1 MAKILKSLQ
10 SEGGFSVSEETI
22 IDSTRNIL
30 KANSVQVVNNTF
42 ADANKIEF
50 IGNNLANDTN
60 ATVTLD
66 PSQTINANTI
76 VFSKTS
82 SLITWKG
89 YPVGQYN
96 VNLGDTTASISL
108 ENHGFA
114 QGDSI
119 TLQFDAAGSVA
130 DGTYTVTSVI
140 DDTNFTV
147 NTGIVFD
154 AVSAIVNGS
163 VEITSYGLYWEYSLE
178 LSTTCLSDS
187 TNNLS
192 LAGTSR
198 TVLKDNVPPGHTW
211 EIEPIVNNVNKT
223 LSYQIT
229 ITSNS
234 SIELQGSGA
243 ECMGFIS
250 NVSAIRD

>member
-30 KANSVQVVNNTF
+30 KANSVQVVKNTF

-50 IGNNLANDTN
+50 IANNLANNTN
-60 ATVTLD
+60 STVTLD
-66 PSQTINANTI
+66 PEQTIDADTI
-76 VFSKTS
+76 VFSKAS

-96 VNLGDTTASISL
+96 VNIGDTTASISL
-108 ENHGFA
+108 ENHGFS

-130 DGTYTVTSVI
+130 DGTYTVTSII

-147 NTGIVFD
+147 NTGIVFN
-154 AVSAIVNGS
+154 AVNTIVNGS
-163 VEITSYGLYWEYSLE
+163 VEITSYGLYWEYSTE
-178 LSTTCLSDS
+178 VSTTCMSDS
-187 TNNLS
+187 SNNLS
-192 LAGTSR
+192 LAGVSK
-198 TVLKDNVPPGHTW
+198 TVLKDNVPPGHVW
-211 EIEPIVNNVNKT
+211 EIEPIVNNVSKT

-229 ITSNS
+229 ITSNA
-234 SIELQGSGA
+234 SIELQSNGA
-243 ECMGFIS
+243 ECMGFVS
-250 NVSAIRD
+250 NVSALRD